1 MISMLSLTQGGMI
14 SMQGGM
20 ISMQGGMISM
30 QGGMISMQGGMI
42 SMQGGMISMPRVASA
57 IMSIK
62 HVGSQSIMNVA
73 CHTCRK
79 SHVTSQARHA
89 AL

>member
-30 QGGMISMQGGMI
+30 ARAAG
-42 SMQGGMISMPRVASA
+42 A

-62 HVGSQSIMNVA
+62 HVGSESIIHVA
-73 CHTCRK
+73 CRK
-79 SHVTSQARHA
+79 SHVTSQARQA